1 METVTIPVKELNVLR
16 ETLTMAFEILN
27 RHGVTGNLIV
37 PSTSPKETKKQR
49 EVRYSKMIESKSRGK
64 KPDYLKKKNG

>member
-1 METVTIPVKELNVLR
+1 METVTIPIQELNVLR

-37 PSTSPKETKKQR
+37 PGPSPKETKKQR
-49 EVRYSKMIESKSRGK
+49 GAKYLKMIESGSRGK